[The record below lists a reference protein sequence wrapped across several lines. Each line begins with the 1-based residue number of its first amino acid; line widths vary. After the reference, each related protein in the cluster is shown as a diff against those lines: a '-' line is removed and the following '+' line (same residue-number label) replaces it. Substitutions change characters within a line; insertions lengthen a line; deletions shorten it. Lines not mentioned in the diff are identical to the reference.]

1 MAFRSVVKS
10 VSYTVLHAAHAFN
23 YITRKKFP
31 YYYSISKKSICNNRK
46 SRALLFSLLKQ
57 LLVPASQGKEKE
69 KKKPT
74 KPVTATIILPSCTEP
89 KYKVIGGSI

>member
-1 MAFRSVVKS
+1 MAFRSIVKS

-46 SRALLFSLLKQ
+46 FRALLFSLLKQ
-57 LLVPASQGKEKE
+57 LLVPASQGKEK
-69 KKKPT
+69 KKSH